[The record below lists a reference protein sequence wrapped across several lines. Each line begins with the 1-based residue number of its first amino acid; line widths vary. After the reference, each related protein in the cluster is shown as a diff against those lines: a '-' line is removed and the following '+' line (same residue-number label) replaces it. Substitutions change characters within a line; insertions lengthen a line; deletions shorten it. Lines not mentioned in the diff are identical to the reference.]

1 MNNMKFIYVLRGP
14 ILHTFLEEAFNALNL
29 DGDIIVIFPVKVA
42 PSRTAIM
49 PIKHSFLPLPSL
61 PIKSL

>member
-1 MNNMKFIYVLRGP
+1 M
-14 ILHTFLEEAFNALNL
+14 LHTFSEDAFNALNL
-29 DGDIIVIFPVKVA
+29 DGETIGISPVKVA

-49 PIKHSFLPLPSL
+49 PIRHSFLPQVSL